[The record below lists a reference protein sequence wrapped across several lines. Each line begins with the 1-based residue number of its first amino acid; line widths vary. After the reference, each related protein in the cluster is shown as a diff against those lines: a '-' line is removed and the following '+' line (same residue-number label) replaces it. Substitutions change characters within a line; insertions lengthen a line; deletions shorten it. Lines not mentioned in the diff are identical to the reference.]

1 MAPNEYSLGCGIN
14 TLNTLPTTSLSQL
27 HSLLAAKHPTSSGSS
42 KPLPSAPTME
52 GVFAKIMNSFE
63 MKWEQFIEEKG
74 FHGFL
79 DEYYGRWLHS

>member
-1 MAPNEYSLGCGIN
+1 
-14 TLNTLPTTSLSQL
+14 
-27 HSLLAAKHPTSSGSS
+27 
-42 KPLPSAPTME
+42 ME